1 VVGGLSPIDVSPM
14 GTVVAWMGR
23 TIMTINIV
31 ITCDTCGTKLEL
43 AGNKPEAF
51 EIYQRS
57 GGMVSP
63 FTGFAACNVCA
74 AEIRAQH
81 PSGRTTLNR

>member
-1 VVGGLSPIDVSPM
+1 MGGIPPIDVPPM
-14 GTVVAWMGR
+14 GQVMAWLGR

-31 ITCDTCGTKLEL
+31 ITCDTCGNKLEL
-43 AGNKPEAF
+43 PGNKPEAV
-51 EIYQRS
+51 EVYQRS

-63 FTGFAACNVCA
+63 FTGVAACNACA

-81 PSGRTTLNR
+81 PSGRTVLNR